1 MNFFLCYFESANYA
15 GYGEWYVV
23 KAELEGG
30 AVELSEVEAEDYFR
44 EQDLD
49 QFREENPELDD
60 DDIGACSSL
69 VKSLEMHEAD
79 IETLRILSEKG
90 LGNSFTCVNCE
101 ESEVV
106 EEAKKILACKA
117 A

>member
-23 KAELEGG
+23 KAPDQITAEME
-30 AVELSEVEAEDYFR
+30 SEVEAEEYFR

-49 QFREENPELDD
+49 QFREEHPELDD

-69 VKSLEMHEAD
+69 VQSLEMHEAD
-79 IETLRILSEKG
+79 VETLRILGQEG

-101 ESEVV
+101 EAEVI
-106 EEAKKILACKA
+106 EEAKKILACRA